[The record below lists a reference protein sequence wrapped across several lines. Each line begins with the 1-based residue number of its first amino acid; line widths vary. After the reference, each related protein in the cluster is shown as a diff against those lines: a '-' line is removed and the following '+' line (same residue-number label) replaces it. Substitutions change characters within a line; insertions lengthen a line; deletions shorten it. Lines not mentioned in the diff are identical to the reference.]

1 MKKLI
6 NQFGV
11 SAIELIIGV
20 ALMAG
25 VGVVT
30 TQLVQNQSSTNKSA
44 TRNLDVEATVKLFS
58 DGLKKKKTCDTI
70 FRGTTVS
77 GLNGG
82 STVSP
87 TTTPTPVVNCG
98 SKPEE
103 PSIMAWTQVEVG
115 HPPTEPVKPSPA
127 ISKPSCTRNVGNLKH
142 GDSGGVIRKGDVDL
156 DILCNVKWTKF
167 DDYLKKLKE
176 YEAQIYYY
184 PELLRLYN
192 ERQKIN
198 SQSQPTREEYDKK
211 VAEIKAQYQTKL
223 DQYNACLNPETII
236 VGSSGRDYMSAACQ
250 SARNTY
256 IKCRTSGSNINSC
269 QKTWES
275 FSSSNNCSS
284 GQAASPVNTS
294 SVGVQVG
301 VSGAEGATLEY
312 LEVKVAPPVGGEG
325 QTSATIE
332 MSFSKTAFEN
342 GKKVTREIRRRVV
355 ADLFVNSGG
364 DVECSSYNSS
374 SIETDSLEEIC
385 DMAGGL
391 HNGNECVMDAIN
403 AELTK
408 VIKEEVCEM
417 IGGDL
422 LGTGKCNRIALTG
435 GLNSENLIS
444 GIIKDEN
451 GENIPNKVCIGADNC
466 RVEFKTKCP
475 ANYLRSISVDGQT
488 MSCDGVK
495 APVAIAEAIGS
506 QCEKETE
513 YSLSGDNFSASAD
526 KTCSTVTFDADDN
539 TCSTTSST
547 DNTLGACKK
556 FAAGSCS
563 GTDPGVVV
571 NFADGTNCGGSK
583 VCESGSCND
592 VSCPETSWIAAKT
605 KSDVCKTATIKETSN
620 CGTERNTLMG
630 TKDCSCTPETF
641 ISKSACEEEYAAADC
656 TSESGTSYGWSR
668 GTGNAKFSCSPELK
682 LADGGYCS
690 TNGVE
695 GPETRDGGKPS
706 ELGPC
711 TSSEVG
717 YRGYC
722 EQCATG
728 RYDFIHTN
736 FTCEASSGTS
746 WKGCGE
752 KLIVPIVTVTAVDC
766 VGSFVMS
773 GTCGSYSST
782 VCGGSSG
789 RVSIKKD
796 TTYKITVAAA
806 NGGLTCP
813 HSDGYTKKVSC
824 YSCHS
829 RGR

>member
-1 MKKLI
+1 MKKLM

-11 SAIELIIGV
+11 SAIELIIGL

-25 VGVVT
+25 IGVVT

-77 GLNGG
+77 GLNSG
-82 STVSP
+82 SAVSP
-87 TTTPTPVVNCG
+87 TTTPTPVSNCG

-103 PSIMAWTQVEVG
+103 PSIMTWTKVEVG

-127 ISKPSCTRNVGNLKH
+127 ISKPSCTRIVGNLKR
-142 GDSGGVIRKGDVDL
+142 GNLGGVIRKGDVDL
-156 DILCNVKWTKF
+156 DILCNTKWTKF
-167 DDYLKKLKE
+167 DHYLIKLKE
-176 YEAQIYYY
+176 YEAQMYYY

-211 VAEIKAQYQTKL
+211 VAEIKAQYQKKL
-223 DQYNACLNPETII
+223 DQYNACLKPETIV

-301 VSGAEGATLEY
+301 VSGAEGARLEY
-312 LEVKVAPPVGGEG
+312 LEVKVAPPTGGEG

-332 MSFSKTAFEN
+332 MSFSKTVFEN
-342 GKKVTREIRRRVV
+342 GKKVTKEIRRRVV

-391 HNGNECVMDAIN
+391 HNGNECVMDTIN
-403 AELTK
+403 EELTK

-417 IGGDL
+417 IGGSASYAGSGVNARCKKISL
-422 LGTGKCNRIALTG
+422 TGKISASNL
-435 GLNSENLIS
+435 SE
-444 GIIKDEN
+444 
-451 GENIPNKVCIGADNC
+451 NKVCIGSDC

-495 APVAIAEAIGS
+495 APTAIAEAIGS
-506 QCEKETE
+506 QCKKETE
-513 YSLSGDNFSASAD
+513 YSISGDNSLASAN
-526 KTCSTVTFDADDN
+526 KTCSTVTYDADDN

-547 DNTLGACKK
+547 DNTQGTCKK

-563 GTDPGVVV
+563 GTDPGIVV

-583 VCESGSCND
+583 VCESGSCNE
-592 VSCPETSWIAAKT
+592 VSCTETNWIAAKT
-605 KSDVCKTATIKETSN
+605 QSDVCKTATIKETSN
-620 CGTERNTLMG
+620 CVTERNTLMG

-641 ISKSACEEEYAAADC
+641 SSKSACEKVYASADC
-656 TSESGTSYGWSR
+656 TSESGTSYRWKIKST
-668 GTGNAKFSCSPELK
+668 TGSSNCRPDLK
-682 LADGGYCS
+682 LMDGGYCS
-690 TNGVE
+690 TNGVK
-695 GPETRDGGKPS
+695 GPETRDGGMGN
-706 ELGPC
+706 ELGSC
-711 TSSEVG
+711 TSSDVG
-717 YRGYC
+717 DRGFC
-722 EQCATG
+722 QQCATG
-728 RYDFIHTN
+728 RYDLVSKN
-736 FTCEASSGTS
+736 YTCEATSGTS

-752 KLIVPIVTVTAVDC
+752 KKAVVVVNCQGGYFADNP
-766 VGSFVMS
+766 GS
-773 GTCGSYSST
+773 CGSPPP
-782 VCGGSSG
+782 CEGGSGPVTG
-789 RVSIKKD
+789 RID
-796 TTYKITVAAA
+796 ATYKITTAASG
-806 NGGLTCP
+806 GGLACTI
-813 HSDGYTKKVSC
+813 SAGTKGKAPC
-824 YSCHS
+824 EYCAS